1 MLYIA
6 DLKRDGLLKV
16 GIAGWWRTDRRQS
29 ELRRQWKAPKLEIIS
44 STLVPFGWGSEAEWE
59 RRLIARLKK
68 ENGTLQLFGSSES
81 GREIVDCTKEE
92 ARRGLAA
99 MFRCTEIDPSLDAD
113 EIPADKVD
121 WRFCNG
127 FMSYKY
133 RLECRVPCEALNY
146 WKDVL
151 TRQAFIQWLRGDE
164 WARIPERL
172 FSA

>member
-29 ELRRQWKAPKLEIIS
+29 ELRRHWKAPKLELIS
-44 STLVPFGWGSEAEWE
+44 CTVVPFGWGSEADWE
-59 RRLIARLKK
+59 RQLIDRLKK
-68 ENGTLQLFGSSES
+68 GNGTLQLFGSSEI
-81 GREIVDCTKEE
+81 GREIVDCTKED
-92 ARRGLAA
+92 ARRELKA
-99 MFRCTEIDPSLDAD
+99 MCRSTEIDQRLDAD
-113 EIPADKVD
+113 EVAADKVD

-133 RLECRVPCEALNY
+133 NLECHDQGDSLRY

-164 WARIPERL
+164 GTRIPERL
-172 FSA
+172 FNC